1 MINVLLTT
9 LKEVIEAEQ
18 DHSTGNAD
26 ERDVFEAKKRFSQA
40 LNELIDYRIQ
50 IAFDERRRSQSY
62 ERIAV
67 ADSINVGVKSMASTV
82 KSITAL
88 NSAPPPP
95 PKDLK
100 DPEKLRLWR
109 ESYEDWYETKRKT
122 GITIE

>member
-1 MINVLLTT
+1 MISVLLTT

-82 KSITAL
+82 KGITAL